1 VVRIYLFLQ
10 EYIFDFVVSI
20 QKSNIPNSGWSAY
33 LTYEGARKAKDKS
46 KLTYYSDSTNEWDEL
61 ELHALRPH
69 GGGTVV
75 TIFPSMTDYIK
86 YAANKQEAATIV
98 KSVLPDGFDLTN
110 MPFMTGFEV
119 TLDGIEGCRIT
130 RCGYTGEDGFELA
143 MPAANATSIA
153 SKLLSNPKVRA
164 TGLGARDSL
173 RLEAGLC
180 LYGNDHNSDTN
191 PIEATLGW
199 TIGKK

>member
-1 VVRIYLFLQ
+1 MREREKLKINQSLH
-10 EYIFDFVVSI
+10 II
-20 QKSNIPNSGWSAY
+20 QILPMN
-33 LTYEGARKAKDKS
+33 
-46 KLTYYSDSTNEWDEL
+46 
-61 ELHALRPH
+61 
-69 GGGTVV
+69 GTSWNCMP
-75 TIFPSMTDYIK
+75 FPSMTDYIK